1 MLEIYEFS
9 KRKNSNAHGGPF
21 NVEAMRQF
29 WDAALNRVKA
39 YAEPAEPCVQPLTD
53 ATPHSTP
60 LIDGGDGKR
69 GGG

>member
-1 MLEIYEFS
+1 M
-9 KRKNSNAHGGPF
+9 NSASAKIQMHTAAPSH
-21 NVEAMRQF
+21 VEAMRQF